1 MAWPASVRGGRT
13 HRDRQQRSGERHPP
27 TAVGKK
33 NWLFISDAEAG
44 ERSAILFTVID
55 ACSRRGI
62 DPFEYHREVFT
73 RTPTMVAK
81 DYPGLAPE
89 AWAKERTSAKPDSK
103 ASLTKLTSSLQRQCA

>member
-1 MAWPASVRGGRT
+1 
-13 HRDRQQRSGERHPP
+13 
-27 TAVGKK
+27 VGKK

-89 AWAKERTSAKPDSK
+89 AGPKSGPRP
-103 ASLTKLTSSLQRQCA
+103 SLTVKHLSPNSPAHFKDSVLDVYIAGSAQRIYNLGIILFRKS